1 MDCINSVKKA
11 ILSRSLKPYKHFRKI
26 TMKYRLLAALC
37 YCLHMTS
44 FATVILQYH
53 HVSAT
58 TPASTSISPEQF
70 SLHMQYLEDNNFK
83 VIALSTLMTSIK
95 QQKPLPDKSVVITF
109 DDAYLDILT
118 HGKPILDKHE
128 FPFTIFINPSI
139 VERNSSHYLSWQQL
153 KAMADDGVIIANHGM
168 THDSLTRVPEGVSQ
182 QAWLAQN
189 TESLLN
195 AEQLIAEKTGQSWRY
210 FAYPY
215 GEYSP
220 EIQQWIK
227 SNDFVA
233 FSQQSGAV
241 GLATDITSIPRF
253 PASQPYDQLSSLR
266 DKLNA
271 LAFNIHLAGENQ
283 QTIFQQGESTSVSFT
298 IEVDDFNP
306 EQLHCYISGLGRQK
320 IQWQGEE
327 MFTINY
333 SAPLPTGRVR
343 CNCTAP
349 SISEPGRYY
358 WFSKPWFILKENR
371 QWYPL

>member
-1 MDCINSVKKA
+1 
-11 ILSRSLKPYKHFRKI
+11 
-26 TMKYRLLAALC
+26 MKYRLLAALC
-37 YCLHMTS
+37 YCLHVTS

-53 HVSAT
+53 HVSDS
-58 TPASTSISPEQF
+58 TPTSTSISPEQF
-70 SLHMQYLEDNNFK
+70 AKHMQFLEDNNFK
-83 VIALSTLMTSIK
+83 VIALSTLMNAIK
-95 QQKPLPDKSVVITF
+95 QQQALPDKSVVITF
-109 DDAYLDILT
+109 DDAYLDILNQ
-118 HGKPILDKHE
+118 GKPILDKHG
-128 FPFTIFINPSI
+128 FPFTIFINPGI
-139 VERNSSHYLSWQQL
+139 VAQNSARYLSWQQL

-168 THDSLTRVPEGVSQ
+168 EHDSLARTPEGMTSE
-182 QAWLAQN
+182 AWLAQN
-189 TESLLN
+189 TESLLK
-195 AEQLIAEKTGQSWRY
+195 AEQLIAENTGQSWRY

-215 GEYSP
+215 GEYNP
-220 EIQQWIK
+220 EIQQWIVD
-227 SNDFVA
+227 NDFVA

-241 GLATDITSIPRF
+241 GLGTDISSIPRF

-271 LAFNIHLAGENQ
+271 LAFSIRLDAENQ
-283 QTIFQQGESTSVSFT
+283 QTIFQQGESSSVSFN
-298 IEVDDFNP
+298 IEVDDFEP

-371 QWYPL
+371 EWYPL